1 MEELE
6 KKVKE
11 LEDEIAKIN
20 EQLKEKSDEATKEE
34 KEERLKEIEEE
45 VDKLNEEKAKLE
57 ESRKSVIKQME
68 IRSKAAFNPVASY
81 LPGRSAGLEA
91 RKIDNTELEKR
102 TAFMEYILTGKIPEK
117 RADAITLTTDASAV
131 VPNTIMKRVIK
142 ELKEYG
148 QIWARITKS
157 NVKGGISIPVAT
169 LKPKATWVGENTVA
183 DKQKYPVNSNVSFLY
198 HKLQCRVAISLE
210 VDTTTLEVFE
220 DSLVDAMKEAM
231 IVALEQ
237 AVLNGT
243 GNKQPLGITKHENVK
258 VVELTEEEIRT
269 YRGWIKAKK
278 AVPASYKKRISFI
291 LNDSDFTNYIEGMVD
306 SNGQPVGRVNY
317 GLNGKETT
325 KVLGKEA
332 ILVEDDYL
340 PSFDTAEAGTVFGV
354 ICDLSDYLFNSNME
368 IVIKRYFDEDLD
380 QWITKATLIGDG
392 KMSSTQSVVLLKKK
406 ATSTKADGEGKGTQ
420 ETPQV

>member
-1 MEELE
+1 
-6 KKVKE
+6 
-11 LEDEIAKIN
+11 
-20 EQLKEKSDEATKEE
+20 
-34 KEERLKEIEEE
+34 
-45 VDKLNEEKAKLE
+45 
-57 ESRKSVIKQME
+57 
-68 IRSKAAFNPVASY
+68 
-81 LPGRSAGLEA
+81 
-91 RKIDNTELEKR
+91 
-102 TAFMEYILTGKIPEK
+102 MEYILTGKIPEK

-198 HKLQCRVAISLE
+198 HKLKCRVAISLE

-317 GLNGKETT
+317 GLNGEETT

>member
-142 ELKEYG
+142 ELKEY
-148 QIWARITKS
+148 A
-157 NVKGGISIPVAT
+157 
-169 LKPKATWVGENTVA
+169 
-183 DKQKYPVNSNVSFLY
+183 VNSNVSFLY

-317 GLNGKETT
+317 GLNGEETT

>member
-142 ELKEYG
+142 ELKEYE
-148 QIWARITKS
+148 
-157 NVKGGISIPVAT
+157 ISCKFKCIIP
-169 LKPKATWVGENTVA
+169 
-183 DKQKYPVNSNVSFLY
+183 
-198 HKLQCRVAISLE
+198 IS
-210 VDTTTLEVFE
+210 
-220 DSLVDAMKEAM
+220 
-231 IVALEQ
+231 
-237 AVLNGT
+237 
-243 GNKQPLGITKHENVK
+243 
-258 VVELTEEEIRT
+258 
-269 YRGWIKAKK
+269 
-278 AVPASYKKRISFI
+278 
-291 LNDSDFTNYIEGMVD
+291 
-306 SNGQPVGRVNY
+306 
-317 GLNGKETT
+317 
-325 KVLGKEA
+325 
-332 ILVEDDYL
+332 
-340 PSFDTAEAGTVFGV
+340 
-354 ICDLSDYLFNSNME
+354 
-368 IVIKRYFDEDLD
+368 
-380 QWITKATLIGDG
+380 
-392 KMSSTQSVVLLKKK
+392 
-406 ATSTKADGEGKGTQ
+406 
-420 ETPQV
+420 

>member
-1 MEELE
+1 
-6 KKVKE
+6 
-11 LEDEIAKIN
+11 
-20 EQLKEKSDEATKEE
+20 
-34 KEERLKEIEEE
+34 
-45 VDKLNEEKAKLE
+45 
-57 ESRKSVIKQME
+57 ME

-81 LPGRSAGLEA
+81 LPGKNAGLEA

-102 TAFMEYILTGKIPEK
+102 TAFMEYILTGKVPEK

-148 QIWARITKS
+148 QIWARVTKS

-169 LKPKATWVGENTVA
+169 LKPKATWVGENAVA
-183 DKQKYPVNSNVSFLY
+183 DKQKYPVDANVSFLY

-237 AVLNGT
+237 AILNGT
-243 GNKQPLGITKHENVK
+243 GNKQPLGITKHQNVK

-317 GLNGKETT
+317 GLNGEETT

-340 PSFDTAEAGTVFGV
+340 PSFDTAEAGAVFGI

-380 QWITKATLIGDG
+380 QWITKTTLIGDG

-406 ATSTKADGEGKGTQ
+406 ATAAKENETVKDPQ
-420 ETPQV
+420 EV

>member
-6 KKVKE
+6 NKVKE
-11 LEDEIAKIN
+11 LEEEIAKIN

-34 KEERLKEIEEE
+34 KEERLKEIEAE

-81 LPGRSAGLEA
+81 LPGRDAGLGA
-91 RKIDNTELEKR
+91 RKIDNTDLEKR
-102 TAFMEYILTGKIPEK
+102 TAFMEYILTGKVPEK

-131 VPNTIMKRVIK
+131 IPNTIMKRVIK

-148 QIWARITKS
+148 QIWARVTKS

-169 LKPKATWVGENTVA
+169 LKPKATWVGENKVA
-183 DKQKYPVNSNVSFLY
+183 DKQKYPVNGKISFLY

-210 VDTTTLEVFE
+210 VDTTTLEIFE

-237 AVLNGT
+237 SILNGT
-243 GNKQPLGITKHENVK
+243 GEGQPLGITKHEGVK
-258 VVELTEEEIRT
+258 TVELTEEEIKT

-278 AVPASYKKRISFI
+278 EVPASYKKRIVFI
-291 LNDSDFTNYIEGMVD
+291 LNDADFTNYIEGMVD
-306 SNGQPVGRVNY
+306 QNGQPVGRVNY
-317 GLNGKETT
+317 GLNGEETS
-325 KVLGKEA
+325 KVLGKDA

-340 PSFDTAEAGTVFGV
+340 PSFDTAETGAIFGV
-354 ICDLSDYLFNSNME
+354 ICDLSDYIFNSNME

-392 KMSSTQSVVLLKKK
+392 KMSSKQSVVLLKKAVK
-406 ATSTKADGEGKGTQ
+406 AA
-420 ETPQV
+420 